1 MFFLPVVVEISLLNT
16 GTTRQISVDIS
27 YKGKL
32 YRLKRFGHRV
42 STPFEYR
49 FESDGDLDITV
60 AGKTY
65 DIDSPYDIDSSKTAK
80 KKKKNSTRTSTKAKR
95 K

>member
-1 MFFLPVVVEISLLNT
+1 M
-16 GTTRQISVDIS
+16 
-27 YKGKL
+27 
-32 YRLKRFGHRV
+32 YRLKRFGPKV

-80 KKKKNSTRTSTKAKR
+80 KEEKKQHEDIYKGETQVRDSTGCYKMLIFPISSLEKSI
-95 K
+95 